1 MSTYLSNYQQ
11 DIFVSYAHVDNQPF
25 AGADK
30 GWVTTLIKDL
40 KNFLGKKLGRSDAYS
55 LWLDDELRGN
65 TAATPDTLK
74 QLENAATL
82 ILILSPGY
90 LTSNWCHLELNT
102 FLDKVGKDSGRV
114 FVVEHDVVEE
124 RHTELSDLRGY
135 PFWVRDDTGKYR
147 ILAMPKPKP
156 ETEPEYYQILDN
168 LACELTD
175 KLKALKKEM
184 PAQAPLTE
192 ISSVTTIDFIRPARF
207 QKPSR
212 SLTVFLAEVTDDL
225 FLEREEVK
233 RYLESQGVQV
243 LPKKVYFFPTQAE
256 LEQAID
262 ADLKQSVLFVQLL
275 SALHPQ
281 RPAGMST
288 PLVQYHH
295 AKNSDL
301 ELPIL
306 QWKSRD
312 LDTKTIA
319 NTEQRALL
327 MGSTVMAIGL
337 VELQQT
343 IIQALKKL
351 AEKQHSPQQT
361 SNCDLVFI
369 NATSQDMNLAYQVEG
384 MLIQQ
389 GLDCSLPLDTSRSP
403 SSAKIRED
411 LNNNLQCCDIVLML
425 YDINTDEVW
434 VRSQLLLCKRARGKR
449 EAPFKV
455 IAVCKHPET
464 PPLNM
469 RLADL
474 HVFDCLPL
482 SHQTCVSQFIEGALQ
497 T

>member
-1 MSTYLSNYQQ
+1 MPTYLSNYQH

-55 LWLDDELRGN
+55 LWLDNELRGN

-82 ILILSPGY
+82 IVILSPGY
-90 LTSNWCHLELNT
+90 LESKWCNLELNT
-102 FLDKVGKDSGRV
+102 FLAKVGKDSGRV

-124 RHTELSDLRGY
+124 RHAELSDLRGY
-135 PFWVRDDTGKYR
+135 RFWVRDDAGKYR
-147 ILAMPKPKP
+147 ILAIPKPKP
-156 ETEPEYYQILDN
+156 ETEPEYYQVLDN
-168 LACELTD
+168 LAGELTD
-175 KLKALKKEM
+175 KLKALKEEM
-184 PAQAPLTE
+184 PSQAPLTE
-192 ISSVTTIDFIRPARF
+192 ISPVTTTTPKATI
-207 QKPSR
+207 
-212 SLTVFLAEVTDDL
+212 FLAEVTDDL
-225 FLEREEVK
+225 TLRREEVK
-233 RYLESQGVQV
+233 LYLESQGVQV
-243 LPKKVYFFPTQAE
+243 LPKKMYFLPTQAE

-262 ADLKQSVLFVQLL
+262 ADLKQSALFVQML
-275 SALHPQ
+275 SALQPQ

-288 PLVQYHH
+288 PLVQYQR
-295 AKNSDL
+295 AQNIDL
-301 ELPIL
+301 DLPIL
-306 QWKSRD
+306 QWRSRD
-312 LDTKTIA
+312 LDIKA
-319 NTEQRALL
+319 VADPEQRTLL

-343 IIQALKKL
+343 IMQTLKKL
-351 AEKQHSPQQT
+351 AEKKLAPPQT
-361 SNCDLVFI
+361 DCGELVFI
-369 NATSQDMNLAYQVEG
+369 NATSQDMDLAHQVEG

-425 YDINTDEVW
+425 YDTNTDEVW

-449 EAPFKV
+449 EEPFKA

-474 HVFDCLPL
+474 HVFDCLPP

-497 T
+497 I

>member
-1 MSTYLSNYQQ
+1 MSTYLSNYQH

-40 KNFLGKKLGRSDAYS
+40 KNYLGKKLGRSDAYS
-55 LWLDDELRGN
+55 LWLDNELRGN
-65 TAATPDTLK
+65 TAVTPDTLK
-74 QLENAATL
+74 QLENTATL

-90 LTSNWCHLELNT
+90 LASNWCHLELNT
-102 FLDKVGKDSGRV
+102 FLAKVGKDSGRV
-114 FVVEHDVVEE
+114 FVVEHDVVKE

-147 ILAMPKPKP
+147 ILAIPKPNP
-156 ETEPEYYQILDN
+156 ETEPEYYQVLDN

-175 KLKALKKEM
+175 KLKALKEEM
-184 PAQAPLTE
+184 PSQASFNKEGSGE
-192 ISSVTTIDFIRPARF
+192 ISPVTTSTPKATI
-207 QKPSR
+207 
-212 SLTVFLAEVTDDL
+212 FLAEVTDDL
-225 FLEREEVK
+225 TLRREEVK
-233 RYLESQGVQV
+233 LYLESQGVQV
-243 LPKKVYFFPTQAE
+243 LPKKMYFLPTQAE

-275 SALHPQ
+275 SALQPQ

-288 PLVQYHH
+288 PLVQYHR
-295 AKNSDL
+295 AQNVEL
-301 ELPIL
+301 PLPIL
-306 QWKSRD
+306 QWRSRD
-312 LDTKTIA
+312 LDIKTVD
-319 NTEQRALL
+319 NPEQRALL

-343 IIQALKKL
+343 IIQSLKKL
-351 AEKQHSPQQT
+351 AEKPHSPQQT

-369 NATSQDMNLAYQVEG
+369 NATSQDMHLAHQVEG
-384 MLIQQ
+384 MLSEQ
-389 GLDCSLPLDTSRSP
+389 GLDCCLPLDTSRSP

-411 LNNNLQCCDIVLML
+411 LNNNLQYCDIVLML

-449 EAPFKV
+449 EEPFKV

-482 SHQTCVSQFIEGALQ
+482 SHQTCVSQFIMH
-497 T
+497 TN